1 MVLILETNILVFFSY
16 YYLGEVMKYRYFILP
31 VIIISMMIFIVDYDK
46 GIVNKCVFNNDKEI
60 NYPFFGNDMID
71 NYINNYL
78 GSYIDSDD
86 NIFIDYD

>member
-46 GIVNKCVFNNDKEI
+46 GIVNKCVFNNET
-60 NYPFFGNDMID
+60 Y
-71 NYINNYL
+71 
-78 GSYIDSDD
+78 
-86 NIFIDYD
+86 